1 MNNGPLVTRYK
12 TVKEET
18 QTFLEWND
26 LAEVLIKNMGIDMWD
41 TIQIL
46 KDREVEK
53 SAIENFNA
61 IDFIEDGIFAEQI
74 QESGLIKELVNMVLA
89 DLDSQGFIKKNKSLD
104 NFTYPECCYVEQVDE
119 KLSPGILNY
128 FKEEN

>member
-61 IDFIEDGIFAEQI
+61 IDFIEDGVFAEQI

>member
-1 MNNGPLVTRYK
+1 MSNVPLVTK
-12 TVKEET
+12 FKCVKDET
-18 QTFLEWND
+18 QTFFDWND
-26 LAEVLIKNMGIDMWD
+26 LADPIIKTMGFDMWD

-46 KDREVEK
+46 KNREVEK

-61 IDFIEDGIFAEQI
+61 IDFIEDGVFAEQI

-104 NFTYPECCYVEQVDE
+104 KFTYSEYCYAEKIDE
-119 KLSPGILNY
+119 KLSPGMINY
-128 FKEEN
+128 FEK

>member
-74 QESGLIKELVNMVLA
+74 QESGRIECIVNMVLA

-128 FKEEN
+128 FRRN

>member
-61 IDFIEDGIFAEQI
+61 IDFIENGIFSEQI
-74 QESGLIKELVNMVLA
+74 QESGLIECIVNMVLA

-128 FKEEN
+128 FRRN

>member
-53 SAIENFNA
+53 SAIENFNV

-128 FKEEN
+128 FRRN

>member
-1 MNNGPLVTRYK
+1 MSNGPLVTRYK

-61 IDFIEDGIFAEQI
+61 IDFIENGIFSEQI
-74 QESGLIKELVNMVLA
+74 QESGLIECIVNMVLA

-128 FKEEN
+128 FRRN

>member
-89 DLDSQGFIKKNKSLD
+89 DLDSQGFIKKNKGLD

>member
-1 MNNGPLVTRYK
+1 MSNVPLVTK
-12 TVKEET
+12 FKCVKDET
-18 QTFLEWND
+18 QTFFDWND
-26 LAEVLIKNMGIDMWD
+26 LADPIIKTMGFDMWD

-46 KDREVEK
+46 KNREL
-53 SAIENFNA
+53 ENVSGSGPSI
-61 IDFIEDGIFAEQI
+61 IDYIEDGVFSEQI

-128 FKEEN
+128 FRRN